1 MLKTEM
7 IGRLGDDATVQES
20 GKNKIINFSVAHT
33 QRKTDAN
40 GEKTETTTWVSC
52 SRFLPKTSDS
62 NLAEYLK
69 KGTAVFVRGDLST
82 NEWEKGGEKR
92 FSLRLRVTELEL
104 LSSKQAAAPGGD
116 AAGKATVPTPRP
128 ELDETLPDE
137 PLPF

>member
-1 MLKTEM
+1 M
-7 IGRLGDDATVQES
+7 
-20 GKNKIINFSVAHT
+20 AHT

-104 LSSKQAAAPGGD
+104 LSS
-116 AAGKATVPTPRP
+116 
-128 ELDETLPDE
+128 
-137 PLPF
+137 